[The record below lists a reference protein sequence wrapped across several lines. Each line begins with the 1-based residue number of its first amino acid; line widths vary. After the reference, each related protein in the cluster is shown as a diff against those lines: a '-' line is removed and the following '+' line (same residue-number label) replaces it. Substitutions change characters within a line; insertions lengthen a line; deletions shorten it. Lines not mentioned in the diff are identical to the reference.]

1 MGTMIMNMSQGDIE
15 HDKPAT
21 TEYDDE
27 VMCSGWNP
35 VVAMTLLVPEG
46 KHRSFPAALAEMDL
60 ELFLNKM
67 YG

>member
-15 HDKPAT
+15 HDKPVT

-27 VMCSGWNP
+27 IMCSGWNS
-35 VVAMTLLVPEG
+35 VVAMTLLVPER
-46 KHRSFPAALAEMDL
+46 KHRSFPAELAEVDL